1 MSSIRRLLAAASI
14 PFLMVAMAACGGD
27 GGGEP
32 AATSSGSPAASGA
45 ATSLTVYSGRN
56 ENLVGPLIDKL
67 KAATGLDVQVRY
79 GDSAELAAQILEEGD
94 NSRADLFFSQ
104 DAGALGAL
112 SKAGRL
118 AALPQATLDKVP
130 ATYRGGDGTWVG
142 VSGRSR
148 VIVYDPREVE
158 NPPESVLDLTKPE
171 YKGQVGWAPTN
182 ASFQSFVTALRV
194 LNGEDKA
201 KQWLEDMKANDTKVF
216 PNNGAILDA
225 VDAGEIRY
233 GLINHYYW
241 YEKVAEKGE
250 SAVPSKLAFLPGGD
264 PGALVNVA
272 GVGVLKT
279 SANADAAQKAVDYL
293 LSPEAQKYFADETKE
308 YPLVAGV
315 ETAPGLPAL
324 DSLKGPDLD
333 LSRLDSLEQTLTLL
347 QDVGLV

>member
-1 MSSIRRLLAAASI
+1 MSVFQRIAAFAVVPI
-14 PFLMVAMAACGGD
+14 LMIALSACGG
-27 GGGEP
+27 GSGESDTPSP
-32 AATSSGSPAASGA
+32 AGSGAASGA
-45 ATSLTVYSGRN
+45 GGTLTVYSGRN
-56 ENLVGPLIDKL
+56 ENLIAPLIDRL

-94 NSRADLFFSQ
+94 NTRADLFFSQ

-112 SKAGRL
+112 TKAGML
-118 AALPQATLDKVP
+118 AALPQPILDKVP
-130 ATYRGGDGTWVG
+130 AAYRAADGTWVG

-158 NPPESVLDLTKPE
+158 NPPRSVFELTDAK
-171 YKGQVGWAPTN
+171 YRGQVGWAPTN

-194 LNGEDKA
+194 LSGEDRARK
-201 KQWLEDMKANDTKVF
+201 WLEDMKANDTKTF
-216 PNNGAILDA
+216 PNNNAILDA
-225 VDAGEIRY
+225 VDNGEIRL

-272 GVGVLKT
+272 GVGVLKA
-279 SANADAAQKAVDYL
+279 SANAAAAQRAVEFL
-293 LSPEAQKYFADETKE
+293 LGPEAQKYFADETKE

-315 ETAPGLPAL
+315 ATAPGLPPL
-324 DSLKGPDLD
+324 DSLNAPDLD
-333 LSRLDSLEQTLTLL
+333 LSRLESLEQTLTLL

>member
-1 MSSIRRLLAAASI
+1 MSSLRRLFAVACI
-14 PFLMVAMAACGGD
+14 PLFLTVMSACGGGD
-27 GGGEP
+27 PAP
-32 AATSSGSPAASGA
+32 AAAPSGSATASGTGA
-45 ATSLTVYSGRN
+45 SLTVYSGRN

-67 KAATGLDVQVRY
+67 KTATGLDVQVRY

-94 NSRADLFFSQ
+94 NGRADLFFSQ

-118 AALPQATLDKVP
+118 AAIPQATLDKVP
-130 ATYRGGDGTWVG
+130 AAYRGGDGTWVG

-148 VIVYDPREVE
+148 EIVYDPREVPA
-158 NPPESVLDLTKPE
+158 PPQSVLDLTKAE
-171 YKGQVGWAPTN
+171 HKGQVGWAPTN

-225 VDAGEIRY
+225 VDAGEIRF

-241 YEKVAEKGE
+241 FEKIAEKGE

-279 SANADAAQKAVDYL
+279 SANAEAAQKAVDFL

-308 YPLVAGV
+308 YPLIGGVA
-315 ETAPGLPAL
+315 TAPGLPAL

-333 LSRLDSLEQTLTLL
+333 LSRLDSLAQTLALL